1 MSTWFS
7 RLFSSTPVDDN
18 YSQPQ
23 REALLDLL
31 VFCMVADRRIEFS
44 EQDFLKDKTSSF
56 SWESTTSVEDFVKQ
70 SRKRADQAHL
80 ADDTRAAYAADINH
94 RLQTNELRT
103 DAIALSR
110 SMFVVDSDY
119 AKVEKS
125 SYGVIARAFGWAS

>member
-7 RLFSSTPVDDN
+7 RLFSSTPVDDG

-44 EQDFLKDKTSSF
+44 EQDFLKDQTSSF
-56 SWESTTSVEDFVKQ
+56 SWSSATTVEEFVKQ

-80 ADDTRAAYAADINH
+80 ADATRAAYAADING

-103 DAIALSR
+103 EAISLTR
-110 SMFVVDSDY
+110 RMFVVDSDY

-125 SYGVIARAFGWAS
+125 AYSVIAHAFGWAT